1 MTVVLR
7 LLGIDPGLQ
16 RTGWGVITVDGNR
29 LRPVAAGVLRSTAAR
44 SLAERLAELY
54 AGLVE
59 VIATWSPA
67 EAAVEETFVNKNPGS
82 TLKLG
87 QARGIAL
94 LAPALAGLP
103 VHEYA
108 TNSVKSAV
116 VGAGH
121 AGKEQVAMMVQRLL
135 PGLPADTAA
144 DATDALAVAICHAHH
159 AQTRRAWTV
168 RETAPREGKPA
179 FGLLPAGAS
188 SKS

>member
-1 MTVVLR
+1 MSVAMR

-16 RTGWGVITVDGNR
+16 RTGWGVITVEGNR
-29 LRPVAAGVLRSTAAR
+29 LRPVAAGVLRSTQAR

-54 AGLVE
+54 GGLVE
-59 VIATWSPA
+59 VIAAWSPV

-108 TNSVKSAV
+108 TNAVKSAV

-121 AGKEQVAMMVQRLL
+121 ASKEQVAMMVQRLL
-135 PGLPADTAA
+135 PGLASDIAA
-144 DATDALAVAICHAHH
+144 DASDALAVAICHAHH
-159 AQTRRAWTV
+159 AQTKRVWV
-168 RETAPREGKPA
+168 PPAPRGVVEGRA
-179 FGLLPAGAS
+179 
-188 SKS
+188 

>member
-1 MTVVLR
+1 MSAPLR

-29 LRPVAAGVLRSTAAR
+29 LRPVAAGVLRSTASR

-54 AGLVE
+54 TGLCD
-59 VIATWSPA
+59 VIATWAPT

-94 LAPALAGLP
+94 LAPALAGLA

-121 AGKEQVAMMVQRLL
+121 AGKEQVAMMVLRLL

-159 AQTRRAWTV
+159 AQTQRAW
-168 RETAPREGKPA
+168 APRATAVGSPSPA
-179 FGLLPAGAS
+179 NSLHVAGTG